1 MTLRELAYYLQQL
14 VREHPE
20 ASDTEVFFQA
30 FTYEGVKEECPGLTR
45 QEWEYWLTNN
55 TTYIPALT
63 NTKTRKD
70 LNELWE
76 NSLMDRLR
84 TDIED
89 VRKKIRRNEEE
100 VRDHQGEIC
109 GSPAPKHK
117 HKEMTMTDEAF
128 EEMIEALKR
137 QAKEAAARWGAEIV
151 GLRDTMGELRFKQW
165 CADQGLN
172 PEAVSYAMKAYDDAI
187 KAYEESEKSDPAE
200 MTHED
205 LLKYVEDLIPDEGWQ
220 ERNKD
225 KRYWVNPKYPDYTI
239 TESVATKSFDVWL
252 TSNQDLDREV
262 SIALDIPTFALAVS
276 AIMRDM
282 QRMSG

>member
-1 MTLRELAYYLQQL
+1 MTLRELAYYLQRL
-14 VREHPE
+14 VRKNPE

-45 QEWEYWLTNN
+45 QEWEYWLTNK

-117 HKEMTMTDEAF
+117 HKEMTMTDEVF

-137 QAKEAAARWGAEIV
+137 QAKEAAARWA
-151 GLRDTMGELRFKQW
+151 
-165 CADQGLN
+165 
-172 PEAVSYAMKAYDDAI
+172 
-187 KAYEESEKSDPAE
+187 
-200 MTHED
+200 
-205 LLKYVEDLIPDEGWQ
+205 
-220 ERNKD
+220 
-225 KRYWVNPKYPDYTI
+225 
-239 TESVATKSFDVWL
+239 
-252 TSNQDLDREV
+252 
-262 SIALDIPTFALAVS
+262 
-276 AIMRDM
+276 
-282 QRMSG
+282 QRLWG